1 MARLAAFSGGDSV
14 EPRHNLGIA
23 LCRQGKLDEGIAEL
37 EQVTRLRPNSAEG
50 RLHLAMGLALK
61 GRREQAIEQL
71 SKALQLR
78 PNYPEA
84 EQYLQKLKASTP
96 VPNP

>member
-1 MARLAAFSGGDSV
+1 
-14 EPRHNLGIA
+14 
-23 LCRQGKLDEGIAEL
+23 
-37 EQVTRLRPNSAEG
+37 
-50 RLHLAMGLALK
+50 LK